1 MSGALELLRRLVTT
15 KGVAPARLAEE
26 WMAAGLP
33 VGRHGQMRLPPG
45 VAIHGGM
52 PTPPKTFRDLF
63 LTDDANLATNYA
75 LDRSDAGRLWP
86 YLLDRKG
93 MPIVRTT
100 DDAVLFA
107 KQRIPYAELGLDEAI
122 APTTYELEGA
132 LQAYFKDS
140 LRKNKGLQYRSILDD
155 YNGQVA
161 LPQNQFQVFD
171 HAVLTPIQ
179 K

>member
-1 MSGALELLRRLVTT
+1 MNPLELLRRLVTP

-26 WMAAGLP
+26 WRAGNLP

-45 VAIHGGM
+45 VAIHGGL
-52 PTPPKTFRDLF
+52 PTVPKASRDLF
-63 LTDDANLATNYA
+63 LTDDANLAMNYA

-86 YLLDRKG
+86 YFLDRKG
-93 MPIVRTT
+93 MPIIRTT
-100 DDAVLFA
+100 DDAVLLG
-107 KQRIPYAELGLDEAI
+107 KQHIPYADLGLDEAI

-132 LQAYFKDS
+132 LQEYFGAT
-140 LRKNKGLQYRSILDD
+140 LRKNKGLQYRDILDD
-155 YNGQVA
+155 YDGQIA

-171 HAVLTPIQ
+171 HNILTPLR